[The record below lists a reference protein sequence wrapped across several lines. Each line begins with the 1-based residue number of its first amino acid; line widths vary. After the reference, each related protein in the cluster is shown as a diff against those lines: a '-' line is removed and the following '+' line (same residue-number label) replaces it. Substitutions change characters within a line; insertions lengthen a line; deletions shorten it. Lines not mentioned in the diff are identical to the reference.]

1 MKIRITTYSTV
12 PRGDVVHAVSLAGAL
27 ADRGHD
33 VEVWA
38 LSHDGMP
45 FLSEPRV
52 PVRLIP
58 LETDPNESVEERVE
72 RGTRALAAAL
82 RVASP
87 VQITH
92 AVDPLTAQA
101 LLGLRDEGRLP
112 AVIRTIHHVD
122 AFTDPALLEWQRRS
136 IVDVDVR
143 ICVSRHW
150 AERVDADFGVG
161 CHVIPNG
168 LESERFIDCD
178 ATRAQAGAVFGW
190 GTRPAVLAVGGIEA
204 RKGSRLLLEAF
215 ARARG
220 RLGDDAVL
228 AIAGG
233 GALFDGPE
241 YRDAWWRD
249 ASRLGVVVHDA
260 ADGPAPPQANVIIL
274 GVVAEDQ
281 MPTLYRA
288 ADVLAFPSTRE
299 GFGMVV
305 LEAMA
310 SGTPAV
316 VADIPVLREHLTD
329 DVDCVMVSAGDSG
342 PLSNAL
348 VSVARDEQL
357 RRRLV
362 RAGAET
368 AARFTWS
375 ASADAH
381 EQLYAR
387 VLRDFGEPVPVR

>member
-52 PVRLIP
+52 PVQLIP
-58 LETDPNESVEERVE
+58 LATDIEESVEARVE
-72 RGTRALAAAL
+72 RGTRALADAL
-82 RVASP
+82 RAAPP
-87 VQITH
+87 VHVTH

-101 LLGLRDEGRLP
+101 LLGLREEGRLP

-122 AFTDPALLEWQRRS
+122 AFTDAALLEWQRRS

-150 AERVDADFGVG
+150 ADRVDADFGVG

-168 LESERFIDCD
+168 VESERFNTCEV
-178 ATRAQAGAVFGW
+178 TRAQAGELFGW
-190 GTRPAVLAVGGIEA
+190 GTRPVVLAVGGIEA

-220 RLGDDAVL
+220 RLGDEAILV
-228 AIAGG
+228 IAGG
-233 GALFDGPE
+233 GALFDGQE
-241 YRDAWWRD
+241 YREAWWRD
-249 ASRLGVVVHDA
+249 ADRLGLSVHDA
-260 ADGPAPPQANVIIL
+260 AAGPAPVQANVIIL
-274 GVVAEDQ
+274 GIVAEAQ
-281 MPTLYRA
+281 MPVLYRA

-310 SGTPAV
+310 SGTPTV

-362 RAGAET
+362 AAGAAT

-375 ASADAH
+375 ASAHAH
-381 EQLYAR
+381 EDLYTR
-387 VLRDFGEPVPVR
+387 VLRDFGELVRSR

>member
-52 PVRLIP
+52 PVELIP
-58 LETDPNESVEERVE
+58 LATDPDESLETRVA
-72 RGTRALAAAL
+72 RGTRALAEAIRAAP
-82 RVASP
+82 P
-87 VQITH
+87 VHVTH

-101 LLGLRDEGRLP
+101 LLGLRDDGRLP

-168 LESERFIDCD
+168 VESERFLTCD
-178 ATRAQAGAVFGW
+178 ATRAQAGALFGW
-190 GTRPAVLAVGGIEA
+190 GTHPVVLAVGGIEA

-233 GALFDGPE
+233 GALFDGPD

-249 ASRLGVVVHDA
+249 ADRLGVVVHDT

-274 GVVAEDQ
+274 GIVPEAQ

-348 VSVARDEQL
+348 VSLARDEQL
-357 RRRLV
+357 RRRLI
-362 RAGAET
+362 RAGAQT

-375 ASADAH
+375 ASASAH
-381 EQLYAR
+381 EDLYAR
-387 VLRDFGEPVPVR
+387 VLRDFGQIPQLR